1 VHFKLQAD
9 PTKKSRSEDSI
20 IAYLWRT
27 FMDNKDV
34 SPEILPRY
42 PMTKVSNTTFL

>member
-1 VHFKLQAD
+1 
-9 PTKKSRSEDSI
+9 
-20 IAYLWRT
+20 
-27 FMDNKDV
+27 MDNKDV